1 MTQRLPVTRPL
12 LGAGLTW
19 VQGGIALFKQGFI
32 AWMGLSSAALL
43 ALLFLGL
50 TGAGASLASFAG
62 PFIVALFML
71 AADQTRQGQRF
82 SFLTLP
88 AQLRP
93 VLSPLLWLAGANAVA
108 TLLASLVIQHLA
120 GSDLETIMRLADGAA
135 RSDPNALN
143 TAAMQRHLDE
153 ILPAL
158 WWAMLIVLPISM
170 ASWFA
175 PALILFD
182 AFPVGRAMW
191 WSLWVVVVNP
201 LSMLLFTMLMGGL
214 WIVAMLLPY
223 GIGLMLVL
231 PLFMAATYASYR
243 TIFHA
248 PLDVKA

>member
-1 MTQRLPVTRPL
+1 MIQRLQVTRPA
-12 LGAGLTW
+12 LGAGLAW
-19 VQGGIALFKQGFI
+19 IQSAIVLLRQGFI
-32 AWMGLSSAALL
+32 AWVGLASAVLL
-43 ALLFLGL
+43 ALLLVGL
-50 TGAGASLASFAG
+50 AGAGAALASFAG
-62 PFIVALFML
+62 PFVVALFML
-71 AADQTRQGQRF
+71 AADQTRQGERF

-108 TLLASLVIQHLA
+108 TALASLLIQKLA
-120 GSDLETIMRLADGAA
+120 GSDLETIMRLAEGAA
-135 RSDPNALN
+135 VAGADTP
-143 TAAMQRHLDE
+143 AAMQRHLDA

-182 AFPVGRAMW
+182 GFPVGRAMW
-191 WSLWVVVVNP
+191 WSLWVSVVNP
-201 LSMLLFTMLMGGL
+201 LSMLFFALLLGGL

-243 TIFHA
+243 AIFHA
-248 PLDVKA
+248 DADVKG